1 LLFRPSALFS
11 LDFFHIII
19 YKYIY
24 MKYIANIFGLLS
36 DETRIRILMLLQ
48 RKELCVCQLMG
59 VLGISQPLISRNLSL
74 LRSAGFLDERREGKM
89 IFYSVKKDMWP
100 TLTRIL
106 KILKEGLRSD
116 ITLKTDLKSL
126 SDCNEFQKKTGKCDM
141 KTFLRFMDKKKRQI
155 RKRRQHAVRT

>member
-1 LLFRPSALFS
+1 
-11 LDFFHIII
+11 
-19 YKYIY
+19 
-24 MKYIANIFGLLS
+24 MKYIVNIFRLAS

-74 LRSAGFLDERREGKM
+74 LSSAGFLNERREGKM

-100 TLTRIL
+100 ILTRIL

-141 KTFLRFMDKKKRQI
+141 KTFLSFMDKKKRQI